1 MRLACPYPTGRHW
14 SEAFEFADLN
24 QMDNKA
30 RVPIHSTFVP
40 TRLQSTAR
48 AARHMRESTSIR
60 IRASCISNF
69 TSRAAVVGP
78 LANFQLAHALNTKHQ
93 SALGEYCPVKSR
105 SRPPVE
111 QRTQHGGTGSENKK
125 KTHKLLAI
133 QL

>member
-1 MRLACPYPTGRHW
+1 
-14 SEAFEFADLN
+14 
-24 QMDNKA
+24 MDNKA

-93 SALGEYCPVKSR
+93 SALGHFVLLNPDRDPQSSKEHNMAGLA
-105 SRPPVE
+105 
-111 QRTQHGGTGSENKK
+111 Q
-125 KTHKLLAI
+125 KTKRKLTNSWPSSYK
-133 QL
+133 